1 MSYIE
6 EDLSNKSEILLKCNP
21 VHEKIAVLVHG
32 GRAIAESTVI
42 LEYIEETWPN
52 NPLLPIDPFDKAQAR
67 FWIKF
72 LEDKVLIKNLNGKMT
87 LMTWVRTYNVM
98 QGRAFV
104 HVFHTVGEEQVKATK
119 EAKEVLR
126 VIEEDA
132 LEGENKFFNGNTIG
146 LIDIAFGWLAGWLP
160 IFEEVNGLKLLD
172 HNSFPN
178 IRVWIENFKKDTVIK
193 ENLPSCDEMLPYYMR
208 HREKFVALASQYL
221 HYRHSFVFVHFKG
234 MARQFLV

>member
-1 MSYIE
+1 MPELIVYTVDNFEIKYVEVVIFANKDATPVYAKMSVLSCRDELEWNMSYIE

-32 GRAIAESTVI
+32 GRAIAEENVGTGNQST
-42 LEYIEETWPN
+42 
-52 NPLLPIDPFDKAQAR
+52 R
-67 FWIKF
+67 FVGIF
-72 LEDKVLIKNLNGKMT
+72 GGKDLT
-87 LMTWVRTYNVM
+87 QIYTKS
-98 QGRAFV
+98 GFS
-104 HVFHTVGEEQVKATK
+104 ATK

-208 HREKFVALASQYL
+208 QREKFVASASQYL